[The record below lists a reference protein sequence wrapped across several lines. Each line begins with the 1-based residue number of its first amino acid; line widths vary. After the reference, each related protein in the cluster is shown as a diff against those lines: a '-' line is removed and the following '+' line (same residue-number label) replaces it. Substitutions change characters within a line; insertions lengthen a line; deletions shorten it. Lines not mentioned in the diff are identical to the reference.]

1 MSFKMVSFSFCSTL
15 NITNTVLIQQSCNLN
30 CDFGL
35 RKCQRRK
42 QLTRRF
48 DEPRWQLSPGLLRS
62 GNGKKMK
69 KEPQHPSGIEPST
82 YHLFCSRW
90 VSSTASQHPVPM
102 LQSTW
107 SVHWRRNDFFIFQHN
122 NNHLMAARWQIRLE
136 RRDKRS
142 PTNCPQEFRKK
153 ISPALL

>member
-1 MSFKMVSFSFCSTL
+1 MVSFSFCSTL

-69 KEPQHPSGIEPST
+69 KEPQHPSGILDLSFILLPMSELNRFAKPGAHAPV
-82 YHLFCSRW
+82 HLIGS
-90 VSSTASQHPVPM
+90 
-102 LQSTW
+102 
-107 SVHWRRNDFFIFQHN
+107 
-122 NNHLMAARWQIRLE
+122 LE
-136 RRDKRS
+136 AK
-142 PTNCPQEFRKK
+142 
-153 ISPALL
+153 